1 MNTPL
6 NRLAA
11 AVSVAAVLAFTMT
24 PRATAAPLRI
34 CTFAGSPTAALDR
47 VIARETLK
55 TAGIAGT
62 LTQLGGA
69 GDDDGVSL
77 KELRTALG
85 RDCDV
90 IAGFPRSRAADAV
103 ESSDSSVSSDS
114 THATMRFSRSYLS
127 TSYVSVAAASPTQAQ
142 ASVSPE
148 VVAAT
153 YGSPSQLI
161 AVQEKHV
168 RFVLETTPEQTV
180 AAVAEGRAQRAVVW
194 YPAVVAYQLAHGGGH
209 FDLRRTRSPYSD
221 WQLVFAFGASAKRL
235 QHRIDDALGVMA
247 ADGRLASLTRAWMP
261 PADIQAAQV
270 KPPAFAYLDGG
281 SPVGSRLDAVRHAND
296 AARAQG
302 HLIKV
307 SDAVGASVA
316 AAPSF
321 DRAQVLHGKRLYAS
335 QCAKCHGADM
345 QGITAPALSGAAFA
359 PASNAHLTIGGVYAY
374 MATNMPADRPGKL
387 KDQEYADIMAFLLNA
402 NGYAPGGGKMTADS
416 VKASTTPLNAGPQSA
431 MHGNTAAVSAK

>member
-11 AVSVAAVLAFTMT
+11 AASVAAVLALTMT

-47 VIARETLK
+47 VVARETLK
-55 TAGIAGT
+55 TAGIAAA

-77 KELRTALG
+77 KELRTTLRRG
-85 RDCDV
+85 CDA
-90 IAGFPRSRAADAV
+90 IAGFPRSRAADAAGAA
-103 ESSDSSVSSDS
+103 DAAD
-114 THATMRFSRSYLS
+114 AGMLFSRGYLS
-127 TSYVSVAAASPTQAQ
+127 TSYVSVAAASPRQAQ
-142 ASVSPE
+142 ASVAPE
-148 VVAAT
+148 IVAAT

-209 FDLRRTRSPYSD
+209 FDLRKTRSPYSD
-221 WQLVFAFGASAKRL
+221 WQLVFAFGAHAKRL
-235 QHRIDDALGVMA
+235 RHRIDDALRVMA
-247 ADGRLASLTRAWMP
+247 ADGRLASLTRAWVP
-261 PADIQAAQV
+261 PADIQAAQAQ
-270 KPPAFAYLDGG
+270 PPAFAYLDGG
-281 SPVGSRLDAVRHAND
+281 SPVGPRSDALRHADD
-296 AARAQG
+296 AARALG
-302 HLIKV
+302 YVIKV
-307 SDAVGASVA
+307 SDAAGANVA

-321 DRAQVLHGKRLYAS
+321 DRTQALHGKRLYAS
-335 QCAKCHGADM
+335 HCAKCHGADM

-402 NGYAPGGGKMTADS
+402 NGYAAGGAKMTADS
-416 VKASTTPLNAGPQSA
+416 VKASTAPLNAGPQSP
-431 MHGNTAAVSAK
+431 MHGNMAAVSAK